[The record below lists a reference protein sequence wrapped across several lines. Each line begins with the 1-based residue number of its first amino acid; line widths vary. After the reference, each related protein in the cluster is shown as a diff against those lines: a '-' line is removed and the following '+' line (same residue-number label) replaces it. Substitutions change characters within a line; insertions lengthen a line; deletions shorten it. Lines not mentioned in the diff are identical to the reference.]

1 MAAVDY
7 TFYTGSYLGNA
18 IREEDLP
25 RLAARACEQIQA
37 WTRGAVKPDEKSPE
51 AVKKAVCAL
60 AEVLGDEERLND
72 AAFGENRGLAG
83 ETVGDWSR
91 SYAVT
96 GATDTELQLLERRKR
111 QALELYLGGL
121 FPGKVQSWPSAPGR
135 GGR

>member
-1 MAAVDY
+1 MAAIDY

-37 WTRGAVKPDEKSPE
+37 WTGGAVRPEEKSPE

-60 AEVLGDEERLND
+60 AEVLQAEERLSA
-72 AAFGENRGLAG
+72 AAFGEDRGLAG

-91 SYAVT
+91 SYAAT
-96 GATDTELQLLERRKR
+96 IATDTELKLLERRKR
-111 QALELYLGGL
+111 EVLELYLGRL
-121 FPGKVQSWPSAPGR
+121 FPGRVQSWPSVPRR